1 MNAKIAALGT
11 VTWTSR
17 AGLTYTS
24 NPEPVT
30 MPGDP
35 DHADALRQELYRLRH
50 PDPEPL
56 RRFNH
61 DLRVRTAQAKIDDN
75 LAALHAEPWRVETW
89 TDTIE
94 RPDPD
99 QPLGRH
105 HLDDLDADDP
115 YAQLP
120 LPPLD
125 EPSGVVSSAQW

>member
-1 MNAKIAALGT
+1 
-11 VTWTSR
+11 
-17 AGLTYTS
+17 
-24 NPEPVT
+24 

-35 DHADALRQELYRLRH
+35 DHADALRQELHRLRH

-75 LAALHAEPWRVETW
+75 LAALHAQPWRVETW

-99 QPLGRH
+99 EPPAGTTSTNSTPTTPTPNSHCHPSTSSGRPRPH
-105 HLDDLDADDP
+105 
-115 YAQLP
+115 
-120 LPPLD
+120 PPW
-125 EPSGVVSSAQW
+125 GNRHGAAHA